1 MKKEKINTEKV
12 ESGFSSAL
20 AGQLIAKGFTPAAGE
35 LSPVPANKV
44 GELSSVPANLE
55 NKIVAGVNLAK
66 IEKLVLRR
74 EKKGRGGKTV
84 TVVSGFN
91 MQSARLEELAR
102 TMRKALGCGSTVEEG
117 TIVLQGDITD
127 RTRIWLE
134 KQGAKKV
141 VVGN

>member
-1 MKKEKINTEKV
+1 MKKEKINTDKI

-20 AGQLIAKGFTPAAGE
+20 AGQLIAKGFTQATVGE
-35 LSPVPANKV
+35 LSPVPANLDNKV
-44 GELSSVPANLE
+44 
-55 NKIVAGVNLAK
+55 VAGVNFTK

-91 MQSARLEELAR
+91 MQSARLEDLSR

-127 RTRIWLE
+127 RTRTWLE

-141 VVGN
+141 IVGN

>member
-1 MKKEKINTEKV
+1 MKKEKINTDKI

-20 AGQLIAKGFTPAAGE
+20 AGQLIAKGFTPVNEKPTVGE
-35 LSPVPANKV
+35 SSPVPANK
-44 GELSSVPANLE
+44 ELE
-55 NKIVAGVNLAK
+55 NKVVAGVNFAK

-91 MQSARLEELAR
+91 MQSARLEDLSR

-127 RTRIWLE
+127 RTRTWLE

-141 VVGN
+141 IVGN

>member
-1 MKKEKINTEKV
+1 MKKEKINTENIDPP
-12 ESGFSSAL
+12 FTSAL
-20 AGQLIAKGFTPAAGE
+20 AGQLLAQGFTPAVE
-35 LSPVPANKV
+35 EINSPAVENKV
-44 GELSSVPANLE
+44 
-55 NKIVAGVNLAK
+55 IAGVTLAK

-91 MQSARLEELAR
+91 MQSSRLEELAR

-117 TIVLQGDITD
+117 TIVLQGEITD
-127 RTRIWLE
+127 RTKAWLE

-141 VVGN
+141 IIGN